1 MRTFAVCC
9 GPGGPA
15 RGVGNRL
22 ILVFLEKLNL
32 TFVRLHTQIYSKL
45 VLISLTLSAWTP
57 SPPET
62 VAAVYVPALP
72 SDGLSGVGVAL

>member
-1 MRTFAVCC
+1 MFAVRC
-9 GPGGPA
+9 GPSGTA
-15 RGVGNRL
+15 HGVRNRL
-22 ILVFLEKLNL
+22 VFVFLEKLNL

-45 VLISLTLSAWTP
+45 VLISLMLIAWTP

-62 VAAVYVPALP
+62 VAAAYMTALP